1 MQTPHQTV
9 WPSKLCATLDVSRR
23 LRMDRPSRLHSSI
36 AVVAR
41 SVGRLLAAFAA
52 LASSGVAA
60 AAQTVTFGDG
70 PAGSI
75 PRDFETGVVGGG
87 GPGKWEIVADPTAAG
102 GRALA
107 QVGTDR
113 TDYRYLTASY
123 SSVVAANVDVTT
135 RFKAVAGQVDRAGGL
150 VVRLVDANNY
160 YVARANALEDNVR
173 FYRVVQGK
181 RQELASA
188 DIKVVSGAWHTL
200 TLRAEGDLFTVLFN
214 GKPMHATKDT
224 TSEPRPERGKVGV
237 WTKADSVTYFDRIEI
252 KTLP

>member
-1 MQTPHQTV
+1 MGG
-9 WPSKLCATLDVSRR
+9 PSKL
-23 LRMDRPSRLHSSI
+23 HSPF

-41 SVGRLLAAFAA
+41 GAARLLAAFAA
-52 LASSGVAA
+52 LATPGLA
-60 AAQTVTFGDG
+60 AAQTVTFAGE
-70 PAGSI
+70 PAGSF
-75 PRDFETGVVGGG
+75 PRDFETGVVGAG

-123 SSVVAANVDVTT
+123 SPVVAVNVDVTT
-135 RFKAVAGQVDRAGGL
+135 RFKAVAGQVDRAGGV

-188 DIKVVSGAWHTL
+188 NIKVASGVWHTL
-200 TLRAEGDLFTVLFN
+200 TLRAEGDLFTVLFD

-224 TSEPRPERGKVGV
+224 TRQPRPERGKVGV

>member
-1 MQTPHQTV
+1 MDG
-9 WPSKLCATLDVSRR
+9 PSNL
-23 LRMDRPSRLHSSI
+23 PSPF
-36 AVVAR
+36 AVVGRRA
-41 SVGRLLAAFAA
+41 GRLLAAFAA
-52 LASSGVAA
+52 LASPELAV
-60 AAQTVTFGDG
+60 AQTVTFAGEQ
-70 PAGSI
+70 AGSI

-87 GPGKWEIVADPTAAG
+87 GPGRWEIVVDATAAG

-123 SSVVAANVDVTT
+123 GPVVAANVDVTT
-135 RFKAVAGQVDRAGGL
+135 RFKAVAGHVDRAGGL

-173 FYRVVQGK
+173 FYRVVQGR

-188 DIKVVSGAWHTL
+188 NVKVTAGEWHTL
-200 TLRAEGDLFTVLFN
+200 TLRAEGDRFTVLYD
-214 GKPMHATKDT
+214 GKPMHTTRDT
-224 TSEPRPERGKVGV
+224 TSQPRPARGKVGV